1 MINYRKADIK
11 DISLLVD
18 IRKKQL
24 IDEGIEPNIDI
35 DEELTRYFN
44 DKLADNSLVEWI
56 AEEDNQII
64 ATGAIAFIDFPP
76 TYTNKTGRKGYITN
90 MYTEPTSRGKGIA
103 TGMLDRLVN
112 EAKKRNIHKIW
123 LGASKLGRFVYKK
136 YGFQD
141 QDTDVW
147 LELNL

>member
-1 MINYRKADIK
+1 MMNYRKADIK
-11 DISLLVD
+11 DIPLLVS

-35 DEELTRYFN
+35 DKELMRYFN
-44 DKLADNSLVEWI
+44 NKLANNSLVEWI
-56 AEEDNQII
+56 AEENNQII
-64 ATGAIAFIDFPP
+64 ATAAIAFIDFPP

-90 MYTEPTSRGKGIA
+90 MYTELTSRGKGIA

-112 EAKKRNIHKIW
+112 EAKERNIHKIC
-123 LGASKLGRFVYKK
+123 LVASKLGRPVYKR

-141 QDTDVW
+141 TDEW

>member
-1 MINYRKADIK
+1 MNYRKADIK
-11 DISLLVD
+11 DIPLLVD

-35 DEELTRYFN
+35 DEELTIYFN
-44 DKLADNSLVEWI
+44 NKLADNSLVEWI
-56 AEEDNQII
+56 AEEDNKII
-64 ATGAIAFIDFPP
+64 ATAAILFIDFPP

-90 MYTEPTSRGKGIA
+90 MYTEPNFRGKGIA

-112 EAKKRNIHKIW
+112 EAKERNIHKI
-123 LGASKLGRFVYKK
+123 LLVASKLGRPVYKK

-141 QDTDVW
+141 TDEW

>member
-1 MINYRKADIK
+1 MNYRKADIK
-11 DISLLVD
+11 DIPLLVD

-24 IDEGIEPNIDI
+24 IDEGIEPNINI
-35 DEELTRYFN
+35 DEELTIYFN
-44 DKLADNSLVEWI
+44 NKLADNSLVEWI
-56 AEEDNQII
+56 AEEDNKII
-64 ATGAIAFIDFPP
+64 ATAAILFIDFPP

-112 EAKKRNIHKIW
+112 EARERNINKI
-123 LGASKLGRFVYKK
+123 LLVASKLGRPVYKK
-136 YGFQD
+136 YGFQG
-141 QDTDVW
+141 TDEW

>member
-1 MINYRKADIK
+1 MNYRKADKK
-11 DISLLVD
+11 DIPLLVN

-35 DEELTRYFN
+35 DEELTKYFN
-44 DKLADNSLVEWI
+44 SKLADNSLVEWI
-56 AEEDNQII
+56 AEEDNKII
-64 ATGAIAFIDFPP
+64 ATAAILFIDFPP

-112 EAKKRNIHKIW
+112 EARERNINKI
-123 LGASKLGRFVYKK
+123 LLVASKLGRPVYKK
-136 YGFQD
+136 YGFQG
-141 QDTDVW
+141 TDEW

>member
-1 MINYRKADIK
+1 MNYRKVDMK
-11 DISLLVD
+11 DIPLLVS

-35 DEELTRYFN
+35 DKELTRYFN
-44 DKLADNSLVEWI
+44 NKLANNLLVEWI
-56 AEEDNQII
+56 AEENNQII
-64 ATGAIAFIDFPP
+64 ATAAIAFIDFPP
-76 TYTNKTGRKGYITN
+76 TYTNKNGRKGYITN

-112 EAKKRNIHKIW
+112 EAKERNIHKIC
-123 LGASKLGRFVYKK
+123 LVASKLGRPVYKK

-141 QDTDVW
+141 TDEW

>member
-1 MINYRKADIK
+1 MNYRKANRN

-24 IDEGIEPNIDI
+24 IDEGITPHIDI
-35 DEELTRYFN
+35 DDELARYFN
-44 DKLADNSLVEWI
+44 DKLADHSLVEWI

-90 MYTEPTSRGKGIA
+90 MYTDPNYRGKGIA

-112 EAKKRNIHKIW
+112 EAKERNIHKLW
-123 LGASKLGRFVYKK
+123 LGASKLGRPVYKK

-141 QDTDVW
+141 TDRGM
-147 LELNL
+147 ELNI

>member
-1 MINYRKADIK
+1 MINCRKANKK
-11 DISLLVD
+11 DIPLLID

-44 DKLADNSLVEWI
+44 DKLADDSLVEWI
-56 AEEDNQII
+56 MEENEQII

-90 MYTEPTSRGKGIA
+90 MYTDPNYRGRGIA
-103 TGMLDRLVN
+103 TRILDRLIN
-112 EAKKRNIHKIW
+112 EAKERNVHKIC
-123 LGASKLGRFVYKK
+123 LIASKLGRPVYKK

-141 QDTDVW
+141 ADEW